1 MSKVDLDYTLDDKY
15 LLDEGKVF
23 LSGTQALVKLP
34 LIQKKIDELN
44 GINTAGFISGYPGSP
59 LGGYDHALHQASCF
73 LNKNEW

>member
-34 LIQKKIDELN
+34 LIQKKLM
-44 GINTAGFISGYPGSP
+44 S
-59 LGGYDHALHQASCF
+59 
-73 LNKNEW
+73 

>member
-34 LIQKKIDELN
+34 LIQKKIDEWHKN
-44 GINTAGFISGYPGSP
+44 NKGKDFNKI
-59 LGGYDHALHQASCF
+59 
-73 LNKNEW
+73 LNKFRNIKRNFGSI